1 MKAVFT
7 IFVIIFSISISKAQI
22 TDSTSI
28 ENLSKIPVLT
38 KKIDTSVVYSN
49 FEPLKIDTLYFTGI
63 DLSEI
68 DSSKISKV
76 YINLSLLDSLLKPF
90 YEIDVHEI
98 TEDTIFKP
106 KLRRSVNIFT
116 QDTSYVPFPEVK
128 NALTPTN
135 SYGIDTE
142 KIAPVVVQTVEIV
155 DPYQVR
161 DLYWWENENS
171 IAFDFNEVAFKN
183 WTSGGDNSISGLLKI
198 YFSRTF
204 QKQFTLW
211 KTEIYGRYGLNK
223 QEDREWR
230 KTDDQIRINST
241 FGYRRRENSNWYYTA
256 KLNFNTQF
264 TNGYKYP
271 DTDNPISKFFA
282 PAYLF
287 VGGGTQYNSKNEQF
301 FVYISPVTFK
311 STFVLDEALS
321 DAGAYGVEPGKR
333 VRKEFGISVQSKW
346 ETEIFKNVA
355 LLNRVGL
362 YTDYFNS
369 FGSIDVDWEL
379 VFKFK
384 INNYFEANLGGHLIY
399 DDDILFGTDTN
410 GDGENDSFETRIQ
423 LKQQL
428 GIGVLYKF

>member
-1 MKAVFT
+1 MKALFT

-28 ENLSKIPVLT
+28 ESLSKIPVLN
-38 KKIDTSVVYSN
+38 KKIDTSVVYGN

-128 NALTPTN
+128 NALTPAN
-135 SYGIDTE
+135 SFGIDTE

-161 DLYWWENENS
+161 DLYWWENTNS

-183 WTSGGDNSISGLLKI
+183 WTSGGENSISGLLKI

-204 QKQFTLW
+204 QKEFTLW
-211 KTEIYGRYGLNK
+211 KTEMYGRYGLNK
-223 QEDREWR
+223 QADREWR

-241 FGYRRRENSNWYYTA
+241 YGYRHRESSNWYYTA

-271 DTDNPISKFFA
+271 DTENPISKFFA

-287 VGGGTQYNSKNEQF
+287 VGGGTQYNSENKQF
-301 FVYISPVTFK
+301 YVYISPVTFK

-384 INNYFEANLGGHLIY
+384 ISEYFEANIGGHLIY

-410 GDGENDSFETRIQ
+410 GDGENDSFEPRIQ

>member
-204 QKQFTLW
+204 QKEFTLW

-223 QEDREWR
+223 QADREWR

-241 FGYRRRENSNWYYTA
+241 YGYRRRENSNWYYTA

-271 DTDNPISKFFA
+271 DTENPISKFFA

-287 VGGGTQYNSKNEQF
+287 VGGGTQYNSKNKQF

-321 DAGAYGVEPGKR
+321 DAGAYGVEPGQR
-333 VRKEFGISVQSKW
+333 IRKEFGISVQSNW

-410 GDGENDSFETRIQ
+410 GDGENDSFEARIQ